1 MATDETWNMIK
12 SDIKDGKLRKL
23 AYKGDG
29 NPDEKF
35 EFNGMPYAYGI
46 SEIWYN
52 SNMGVSLA
60 ILSFDLLRY
69 TRKILA
75 F

>member
-1 MATDETWNMIK
+1 MTNDPFIIEAVIEIPKNCDSKFEMATDETWNMIK

-35 EFNGMPYAYGI
+35 DF
-46 SEIWYN
+46 
-52 SNMGVSLA
+52 
-60 ILSFDLLRY
+60 
-69 TRKILA
+69 
-75 F
+75 